1 MQPNYHG
8 SLGRGQRFVDS
19 LVGNCGDLDVKDCQS
34 AVEYLL
40 NNAGQIQTGLKL
52 DADRV
57 YVDGGSHGGFLSL
70 HLVGQYP
77 TFYQATVARNPVTAV
92 QLMEGTNDIPDWF
105 YAEFGHS
112 FNFSN
117 PPQCITPEQF
127 KNLWA
132 ASPFAYIDKI
142 QVPVLLLVG
151 LSDQRVAPSQSKV
164 VYHALQSRI
173 RQERAKSTSAKGKL
187 DVRMLSFKDEE
198 HPLSG
203 IEAELI
209 SFEARFRWIA

>member
-8 SLGRGQRFVDS
+8 SLGRGQRFVES
-19 LVGNCGDLDVKDCQS
+19 LIGNCGSLDVKDCHS
-34 AVEYLL
+34 SVEYLL
-40 NNAGQIQTGLKL
+40 NNVSQIQKGLKL
-52 DADRV
+52 DSARV

-112 FNFSN
+112 FDFSN
-117 PPQCITPEQF
+117 PPNCITPEQF
-127 KNLWA
+127 RNLWA

-151 LSDQRVAPSQSKV
+151 LSDQRVAPSQSKT

-173 RQERAKSTSAKGKL
+173 RQERAKSNQSEGNL

-203 IEAELI
+203 VEAELI
-209 SFEARFRWIA
+209 SFEARYRWIA